1 MTDPSKKMVCGMFS
15 RLLSKVGL
23 CTLFARSAMKYI
35 FTAKT
40 KKTVKLSDGHI
51 VMIAVGVPTT
61 TSSTSEKGSYN
72 MRSVS
77 TSEMIQAFGEEEY
90 IKANEAFA
98 GRKHHFPKNLKLM
111 TDEERNQLIAE
122 TVWAY
127 GYNVAAEE
135 FAPLSKS
142 RIYEIVNEEQN
153 RRAAR

>member
-1 MTDPSKKMVCGMFS
+1 
-15 RLLSKVGL
+15 
-23 CTLFARSAMKYI
+23 MK
-35 FTAKT
+35 
-40 KKTVKLSDGHI
+40 
-51 VMIAVGVPTT
+51 
-61 TSSTSEKGSYN
+61 
-72 MRSVS
+72 SVT

-122 TVWAY
+122 TVWAS
-127 GYNVAAEE
+127 GYDEAAEE
-135 FAPLSKS
+135 FDLSKS